1 MNIDTSQPQ
10 AGSSTNQA
18 RVKRRGPKLGVR
30 LRDPNCDDTV
40 LHSLMLA
47 LKSRLAECPF
57 ATPNDI
63 RSLKY
68 RENPYFFG
76 IMQGF
81 HIGIYRPDAVTCTW
95 IARYLNPEKKYR
107 QHALGPALSF
117 NAPALSLDE
126 AVRRALKWFSDPQ
139 VNIQASKARVRGKTT
154 EVAYC
159 PIDHSE
165 PTIGSILRTY
175 MEWRKISATPKG
187 FYNALVSINYFI
199 IPVMGN
205 VTVSEFSNENMRTL
219 ANLVLSTK
227 PRSGFE
233 AHKAPQDMSDLTPDD
248 LRKRKRTYNVLV
260 GYIKQALQYA
270 YDDGVLENDRKVRL
284 ARRLSLSQPKIPKFI
299 SVDQCAALISQCEG
313 CLRNLVKAALY
324 TGCRVGEL
332 AKITAADVGAGGHG
346 VQIGPF
352 KYGKG
357 RFVFL
362 SDEGMRFFETLS
374 ENRNS
379 DDLLFMSP
387 LGKPWRRQHNRPFNI
402 ACANVGIPPEFT
414 FHGLRHTYAS
424 HMIMQRVP
432 LEVISQ
438 QLGHRS
444 ILTTFQYYGHLADKF
459 REDEIRSKSINFG
472 LCREH

>member
-1 MNIDTSQPQ
+1 MNIETSQTQ
-10 AGSSTNQA
+10 LSSNDQT
-18 RVKRRGPKLGVR
+18 RVKRRGPKLGDR
-30 LRDPNCDDTV
+30 LADPDCDDRV
-40 LHSLMLA
+40 IQSLMLA
-47 LKSRLAECPF
+47 IRSRLAECPF
-57 ATPNDI
+57 ATPDDI
-63 RSLKY
+63 RSLKF

-95 IARYLNPEKKYR
+95 TARYLNAEKKYR
-107 QHALGPALSF
+107 QHALGPALSM
-117 NAPALSLDE
+117 NAPALSLDQ

-165 PTIGSILRTY
+165 PTIGSIIRAY
-175 MEWRKISATPKG
+175 MDWRKISATPKG
-187 FYNALVSINYFI
+187 FYNALISINYFI

-205 VTVSEFSNENMRTL
+205 VTVAEFSNEHMVAL
-219 ANLVLSTK
+219 ANQVFATK

-233 AHKAPQDMSDLTPDD
+233 AHKTPQEMSDLTPDD

-260 GYIKQALQYA
+260 GYIKKALQYA
-270 YDDGVLENDRKVRL
+270 YEDGVLENDRKVRL
-284 ARRLSLSQPKIPKFI
+284 ARRVSLSQPKIPQFI
-299 SVDQCAALISQCEG
+299 SVGQCAALVAQCEG
-313 CLRNLVKAALY
+313 PLRDLVMAALY

-332 AKITAADVGAGGHG
+332 AKIKASDVGAGGHG
-346 VQIGPF
+346 VRIGPF

-362 SDEGMRFFETLS
+362 SDEGMRFFEALAESRDT
-374 ENRNS
+374 
-379 DDLLFMSP
+379 DDLLLKSP
-387 LGKPWRRQHNRPFNI
+387 MGKPWQRQHNRPFNN
-402 ACANVGIPPEFT
+402 ACANVGIPSEFT

-472 LCREH
+472 FCRER